1 MSGGPVDPADIPV
14 FTGDLD
20 VLEAKTK
27 ALSHGGSKVQTAG
40 SDVHKSFGGLAAFYK
55 APEAEQ
61 LFGVT
66 KPVERTAHDLSDDM
80 HVIAGALS
88 TYAREIR
95 PLIHRLEQLKQEAAD
110 FRDNEAAEDDWSED
124 GDLTDENLNR
134 RNKIAEV
141 WAAFQ
146 EAERDCHAKIIA
158 LVPGGKALHTIDASH
173 KKGYGYDAEALKA
186 SKSLPWGDAVEESVP
201 WWQVWEHAY
210 DFGKGF
216 IVDGV
221 GGTIDG
227 IYTLFGGHG
236 GDAAGEAWLG
246 LAKLSTA
253 VAITTT
259 PGLNVAY
266 WMAPGKMLP
275 SWLRDS
281 RTAVLDTGKALV
293 AWDQWET
300 NGSRAAGAV
309 TFNIV
314 TAVFTR
320 GGGAAVQGAGK
331 AGALAKGLS
340 VVSKVG
346 SAVDPMTY
354 VIKGAGAGLSK
365 VGDVLA
371 HLKGLGHVET
381 PKISEGA
388 YSLPEGAAKM
398 PDGTIQLP
406 EGSAV
411 PEGATK
417 LPGGRIKLPEGTV
430 TLPAHTVKD
439 PFTGNY
445 TDAAGHLYSKDDG
458 SLLQDAKDAP
468 QGKAAQPATGADNPR
483 IETPAHQEQRVPAGV
498 GGRGDDFT
506 RVGPDVSNPAR
517 AGDNAGHGA
526 AGSHDNTPMGR
537 ADGHG
542 APGGNVGDHM
552 PTNSLDD
559 NTVGGSGHTTDTPT
573 SGDHGHDP
581 TNSSSGDHAPGGV
594 GDAGGPGETTP
605 VGPQGNRADGSWA
618 GENGLHLDQE
628 ANAAAD
634 DFMRRSAEAEPR
646 ITEAVQDIA
655 GKADDGKLIGLE
667 YRLKGEDSLKRKLAT
682 DMLEDIGM
690 DHGRAL
696 GDIKDSIRYTM
707 EVPSN
712 RYTHGVQQAI
722 NDLQARGFENV
733 TFKNT
738 WDSVGYKGINS
749 TWRDPVSGQVF
760 ELQFHTADSFVAK
773 MDGHVLYEKERLPG
787 VSRDEIATIKVEQA
801 ELFGKVPVPHDAGAI
816 RIGAHGADDVAA
828 ALGKD
833 LDSTAHDLGAV
844 GDDVGGLGKD
854 AADISGLR
862 DDALDAA
869 GNAENPYAHGPNGGW
884 GGAGWVEKP
893 SDYAAGVYESLRAT
907 PNHVDVPVM
916 ARNTGID
923 EAVIRQVKT
932 HMIKEQH
939 DVVIRPGESK
949 RGLFT
954 PRDDLAELW
963 DGARKGTLDADQ
975 IVEFRHLMT
984 HEYVE
989 SRLMKGGLPYV
1000 YDETGLWRWGDE
1012 GEFEGRRSPKSL
1024 SAAGAHDLAPNPARG
1039 GFGRQWQ
1046 KLGLRHPKTD
1056 LAADLSN
1063 IDDFVKDIVKELRAK
1078 GVDLK

>member
-1 MSGGPVDPADIPV
+1 MSGGPVDPADVPV

-27 ALSHGGSKVQTAG
+27 ALSHGGSKVQAAG

-66 KPVERTAHDLSDDM
+66 KSVERTAHDLSDDM

-95 PLIHRLEQLKQEAAD
+95 PLINRLNQLKQEAAD

-124 GDLTDENLNR
+124 GDLTDENVNR

-365 VGDVLA
+365 VGDLMA

-388 YSLPEGAAKM
+388 YSLPEGAVEM

-406 EGSAV
+406 KGAAI

-417 LPGGRIKLPEGTV
+417 LPDGRIELPKDTVTFPPGTV
-430 TLPAHTVKD
+430 KN
-439 PFTGNY
+439 PFNGKY
-445 TDAAGHLYSKDDG
+445 MVPRGDLYNSDG
-458 SLLQDAKDAP
+458 SLFQGVEDAP
-468 QGKAAQPATGADNPR
+468 KGTPAPHATGADNPR
-483 IETPAHQEQRVPAGV
+483 IDTPAHQEQQVPAGV

-506 RVGPDVSNPAR
+506 RVGSDIFDTGR
-517 AGDNAGHGA
+517 AGDNVGHGG
-526 AGSHDNTPMGR
+526 AGPAGNAGNHPIGGR
-537 ADGHG
+537 AD
-542 APGGNVGDHM
+542 NM
-552 PTNSLDD
+552 PTNSHTSGGGGGSAHTPSTGGLDD
-559 NTVGGSGHTTDTPT
+559 STSGVGHTTETGGTGPSGHGAGDGPSIPHQGDGPTGT
-573 SGDHGHDP
+573 SGGHDL
-581 TNSSSGDHAPGGV
+581 PGTGHMDDL
-594 GDAGGPGETTP
+594 GH
-605 VGPQGNRADGSWA
+605 A
-618 GENGLHLDQE
+618 GED
-628 ANAAAD
+628 
-634 DFMRRSAEAEPR
+634 
-646 ITEAVQDIA
+646 AV
-655 GKADDGKLIGLE
+655 DDG
-667 YRLKGEDSLKRKLAT
+667 
-682 DMLEDIGM
+682 
-690 DHGRAL
+690 
-696 GDIKDSIRYTM
+696 
-707 EVPSN
+707 
-712 RYTHGVQQAI
+712 
-722 NDLQARGFENV
+722 
-733 TFKNT
+733 
-738 WDSVGYKGINS
+738 
-749 TWRDPVSGQVF
+749 
-760 ELQFHTADSFVAK
+760 
-773 MDGHVLYEKERLPG
+773 
-787 VSRDEIATIKVEQA
+787 
-801 ELFGKVPVPHDAGAI
+801 PVPHEPESPTLPGGSEPRPDGARYIEEPDAS
-816 RIGAHGADDVAA
+816 AA
-828 ALGKD
+828 AAARFYD
-833 LDSTAHDLGAV
+833 EIRANPDSLDVRA
-844 GDDVGGLGKD
+844 
-854 AADISGLR
+854 IS
-862 DDALDAA
+862 
-869 GNAENPYAHGPNGGW
+869 E
-884 GGAGWVEKP
+884 
-893 SDYAAGVYESLRAT
+893 
-907 PNHVDVPVM
+907 
-916 ARNTGID
+916 NTGVSPNVLTRVRD
-923 EAVIRQVKT
+923 HFFLTEHSVA
-932 HMIKEQH
+932 EGPG
-939 DVVIRPGESK
+939 VVR
-949 RGLFT
+949 RAYFT
-954 PRDDLAELW
+954 PRKDIADILQTACDRPLAGDE
-963 DGARKGTLDADQ
+963 AIKFERFIA
-975 IVEFRHLMT
+975 

-989 SRLMKGGLPYV
+989 SHLIEAGVPYLRDHPNSWEH
-1000 YDETGLWRWGDE
+1000 YTNE
-1012 GEFEGRRSPKSL
+1012 GESGYYHLWPE
-1024 SAAGAHDLAPNPARG
+1024 SAADAGAHELAASERRG
-1039 GFGRQWQ
+1039 GFNHWAG
-1046 KLGLRHPKTD
+1046 LGLDVPRVELSPD
-1056 LAADLSN
+1056 LAN
-1063 IDDFVKDIVKELRAK
+1063 IDEVIAALLEELHSK
-1078 GVDLK
+1078 GIELK

>member
-1 MSGGPVDPADIPV
+1 MSGGPVDPAEVPV

-20 VLEAKTK
+20 VLETKIK
-27 ALSHGGSKVQTAG
+27 ALSRGGSTIETAG

-66 KPVERTAHDLSDDM
+66 KPVERTAHDLSDDI

-110 FRDNEAAEDDWSED
+110 FRDNEASEDDWSED

-173 KKGYGYDAEALKA
+173 QKGYGYDAEALKA
-186 SKSLPWGDAVEESVP
+186 SKNLPWGDAVEESVP

-320 GGGAAVQGAGK
+320 GGGAAVQSAGK

-371 HLKGLGHVET
+371 HLKDLGHVQT

-388 YSLPEGAAKM
+388 YSLPEGAVEM

-406 EGSAV
+406 KNAAI

-417 LPGGRIKLPEGTV
+417 LQDGSIELPKDTVTFPPGTVKNPFNGKYMVPRGDLYNADGSLFQGVEDAPEGT
-430 TLPAHTVKD
+430 PAPH
-439 PFTGNY
+439 
-445 TDAAGHLYSKDDG
+445 
-458 SLLQDAKDAP
+458 
-468 QGKAAQPATGADNPR
+468 ATGADNPR

-506 RVGPDVSNPAR
+506 RVGSDIPDPAR
-517 AGDNAGHGA
+517 ASDNIPGGRSGDDPPGGAADHLPGGRADDRSVAPSASHETPAGHNAGHSE
-526 AGSHDNTPMGR
+526 GSGTDGQHGSTV
-537 ADGHG
+537 GHG
-542 APGGNVGDHM
+542 GDSPGSGRTAPA
-552 PTNSLDD
+552 SASE
-559 NTVGGSGHTTDTPT
+559 GGSGTAGDGLGGGTAAGPHHPLGDGPGDASGWERPHEESGPFERGGEQEQQIRDQLRGSKVKPNDLEKVLANLAEDPAGREIADTIT
-573 SGDHGHDP
+573 SGRFKGAENFDQVLSSLSHADKMSGGIEQLRLANTLHDMGVRDI
-581 TNSSSGDHAPGGV
+581 SFEIKGDVEIKPGV
-594 GDAGGPGETTP
+594 RTGEKTDLD
-605 VGPQGNRADGSWA
+605 VMARDADGSVH
-618 GENGLHLDQE
+618 GYQFKEIQNPKKLVKKIFDNIKQLDE
-628 ANAAAD
+628 
-634 DFMRRSAEAEPR
+634 S
-646 ITEAVQDIA
+646 
-655 GKADDGKLIGLE
+655 
-667 YRLKGEDSLKRKLAT
+667 
-682 DMLEDIGM
+682 
-690 DHGRAL
+690 
-696 GDIKDSIRYTM
+696 
-707 EVPSN
+707 
-712 RYTHGVQQAI
+712 
-722 NDLQARGFENV
+722 
-733 TFKNT
+733 
-738 WDSVGYKGINS
+738 
-749 TWRDPVSGQVF
+749 
-760 ELQFHTADSFVAK
+760 
-773 MDGHVLYEKERLPG
+773 
-787 VSRDEIATIKVEQA
+787 
-801 ELFGKVPVPHDAGAI
+801 
-816 RIGAHGADDVAA
+816 GADFKTFVVDTKGTMAEHEALRAQQRLTDVY
-828 ALGKD
+828 
-833 LDSTAHDLGAV
+833 
-844 GDDVGGLGKD
+844 
-854 AADISGLR
+854 
-862 DDALDAA
+862 
-869 GNAENPYAHGPNGGW
+869 GNTNIQFIIRVEDGILIIPPNGRFMP
-884 GGAGWVEKP
+884 E
-893 SDYAAGVYESLRAT
+893 
-907 PNHVDVPVM
+907 
-916 ARNTGID
+916 
-923 EAVIRQVKT
+923 
-932 HMIKEQH
+932 
-939 DVVIRPGESK
+939 
-949 RGLFT
+949 
-954 PRDDLAELW
+954 
-963 DGARKGTLDADQ
+963 GTL
-975 IVEFRHLMT
+975 
-984 HEYVE
+984 
-989 SRLMKGGLPYV
+989 
-1000 YDETGLWRWGDE
+1000 
-1012 GEFEGRRSPKSL
+1012 
-1024 SAAGAHDLAPNPARG
+1024 
-1039 GFGRQWQ
+1039 
-1046 KLGLRHPKTD
+1046 
-1056 LAADLSN
+1056 
-1063 IDDFVKDIVKELRAK
+1063 
-1078 GVDLK
+1078 

>member
-1 MSGGPVDPADIPV
+1 MSGAPVDPADVPV

-66 KPVERTAHDLSDDM
+66 KPVERTAHDLNDDM

-95 PLIHRLEQLKQEAAD
+95 PLIHRLQQLKQEAAD

-146 EAERDCHAKIIA
+146 EAERDCHAKIVA
-158 LVPGGKALHTIDASH
+158 LVGGKALHTIDASH
-173 KKGYGYDAEALKA
+173 QKGYGYDAEALKA

-388 YSLPEGAAKM
+388 YSLPEGAVEM

-406 EGSAV
+406 KDAAV
-411 PEGATK
+411 PEGATR
-417 LPGGRIKLPEGTV
+417 LPGGRIKLPEGTA
-430 TLPAHTVKD
+430 TLPPGTVKSPLD
-439 PFTGNY
+439 GPGKY
-445 TDAAGHLYSKDDG
+445 MGSDGSLYREDG
-458 SLLQDAKDAP
+458 SLLQKGDAARKENVP
-468 QGKAAQPATGADNPR
+468 NPKAGADNPR
-483 IETPAHQEQRVPAGV
+483 IESPAHQDHRVPAGV
-498 GGRGDDFT
+498 GARGDDFT
-506 RVGPDVSNPAR
+506 RVGSETSGPAR
-517 AGDNAGHGA
+517 VSDNAGHGST
-526 AGSHDNTPMGR
+526 GPGDNTPTGRTGDHSAPSGR
-537 ADGHG
+537 ADNMSTNSHTPGGSRGSAHTPNTGELESFTSSGGHTTESGGTGNSGHG
-542 APGGNVGDHM
+542 AGDGPSIPHQGDGPSGAGG
-552 PTNSLDD
+552 
-559 NTVGGSGHTTDTPT
+559 
-573 SGDHGHDP
+573 GHDLP
-581 TNSSSGDHAPGGV
+581 DGSDVVTAPPEHFASDGVPYVDEPQPKAGEAYDAIRANEGDTVPIAENTGIAKDVLDRVKQHLFFTV
-594 GDAGGPGETTP
+594 HHDFP
-605 VGPQGNRADGSWA
+605 VGPGQVRNGRVAPMTHIADLWQRAEQGGLDEA
-618 GENGLHLDQE
+618 GEV
-628 ANAAAD
+628 A
-634 DFMRRSAEAEPR
+634 FRRLMIHEGVESVLM
-646 ITEAVQDIA
+646 TEGMPYRAMNYDS
-655 GKADDGKLIGLE
+655 DGVNWFTREHYGAHEISPHE
-667 YRLKGEDSLKRKLAT
+667 THSNPYVAWRKL
-682 DMLEDIGM
+682 GM
-690 DHGRAL
+690 DPPPF
-696 GDIKDSIRYTM
+696 
-707 EVPSN
+707 EVQP
-712 RYTHGVQQAI
+712 
-722 NDLQARGFENV
+722 
-733 TFKNT
+733 
-738 WDSVGYKGINS
+738 
-749 TWRDPVSGQVF
+749 
-760 ELQFHTADSFVAK
+760 
-773 MDGHVLYEKERLPG
+773 
-787 VSRDEIATIKVEQA
+787 
-801 ELFGKVPVPHDAGAI
+801 
-816 RIGAHGADDVAA
+816 
-828 ALGKD
+828 
-833 LDSTAHDLGAV
+833 
-844 GDDVGGLGKD
+844 
-854 AADISGLR
+854 
-862 DDALDAA
+862 
-869 GNAENPYAHGPNGGW
+869 
-884 GGAGWVEKP
+884 
-893 SDYAAGVYESLRAT
+893 
-907 PNHVDVPVM
+907 
-916 ARNTGID
+916 
-923 EAVIRQVKT
+923 
-932 HMIKEQH
+932 
-939 DVVIRPGESK
+939 
-949 RGLFT
+949 
-954 PRDDLAELW
+954 
-963 DGARKGTLDADQ
+963 
-975 IVEFRHLMT
+975 
-984 HEYVE
+984 
-989 SRLMKGGLPYV
+989 
-1000 YDETGLWRWGDE
+1000 
-1012 GEFEGRRSPKSL
+1012 
-1024 SAAGAHDLAPNPARG
+1024 
-1039 GFGRQWQ
+1039 
-1046 KLGLRHPKTD
+1046 
-1056 LAADLSN
+1056 DLSN
-1063 IDDFVKDIVKELRAK
+1063 LDDLIQYIRRNKP
-1078 GVDLK
+1078 